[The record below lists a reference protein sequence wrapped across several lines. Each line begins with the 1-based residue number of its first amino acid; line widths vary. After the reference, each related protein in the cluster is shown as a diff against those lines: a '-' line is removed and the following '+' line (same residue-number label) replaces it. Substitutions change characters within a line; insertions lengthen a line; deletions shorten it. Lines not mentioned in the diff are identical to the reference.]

1 MQNMHSKFLQEQE
14 KKILQ
19 RIRRCERIARSHRL
33 DAGLK
38 AQKLLPAQRHAL
50 ARLHAGLYGVCV
62 DCGEYI
68 SRERLQHVPAAL
80 RCVPCQKESE
90 Q

>member
-1 MQNMHSKFLQEQE
+1 MQKTHSHFLQEQE

-19 RIRRCERIARSHRL
+19 RIRRCERIARSNRL

-38 AQKLLPAQRHAL
+38 AQKLLPAQHYAL

-62 DCGEYI
+62 DCGEHI
-68 SRERLQHVPAAL
+68 SHERLHHVPAAL

-90 Q
+90 K